1 MNYLLLIFGIVL
13 VIIALVLFIMDRKK
27 TSSEIQD
34 LERANAQTEY
44 LIEELNELSSIIV
57 DEMEKKYIKMLD
69 IYQELLA
76 VSAVEQKEKEEPRQ
90 EKQTGKKTKVQ
101 SMRNKIL
108 ELHKLGSSPVEIAS
122 QTGIGI
128 GEVELIIKFAQGT
141 VES

>member
-1 MNYLLLIFGIVL
+1 MNYLLLIFGIGL

-76 VSAVEQKEKEEPRQ
+76 VSAVEQKEREEPKQ
-90 EKQTGKKTKVQ
+90 EKQTEKKTKVQ

-108 ELHKLGSSPVEIAS
+108 ELHEAGSSPVEIAS
-122 QTGIGI
+122 QTGTGI
-128 GEVELIIKFAQGT
+128 GEVELIIKFAQGS